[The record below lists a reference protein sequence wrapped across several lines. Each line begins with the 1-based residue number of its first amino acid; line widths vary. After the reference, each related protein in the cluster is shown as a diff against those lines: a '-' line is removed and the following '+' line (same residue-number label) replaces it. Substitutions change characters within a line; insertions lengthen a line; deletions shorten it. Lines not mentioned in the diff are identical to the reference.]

1 MALRLGIPKKYRGL
15 LRLATTSWKYDT
27 WKGLIYERRKTYRPD
42 DYLAD
47 YAKRLD
53 SVEVDQWFYSL
64 FPGGLRLPDPGVA
77 GFYAKSVP
85 KDFVFTV
92 KAPNSL
98 TLTHYYS
105 KQTRRYAD
113 FAGKP
118 NPAFLD
124 QALLGRFLEAL
135 SPLRPKLGPVM
146 FQFEYLNKQKMPSME
161 AFIERFGEFI
171 DRAPKGY
178 QYALEVRNKN
188 FYSPAFFDFLK
199 GRGLGFVYV
208 EVFYMPPVGEVFE
221 KFGPETAPFQV
232 IRLHGGDRVDIEN
245 QTGDVWDKI
254 VAPKARGLQSAAAI
268 VRANAKK
275 GVLTYLNMSN
285 HYEGS
290 APLSLRRFLDVL
302 AGKTIDAAPF

>member
-1 MALRLGIPKKYRGL
+1 MALRLSVPKKYRGL
-15 LRLATTSWKYDT
+15 LRLGTTSWKYDT
-27 WKGLIYERRKTYRPD
+27 WKGLVYEREKTYRPD

-47 YAKRLD
+47 YAKSLD

-64 FPGGLRLPDPGVA
+64 FPGGLRLPDPAVA
-77 GFYAKSVP
+77 KLYAKSVP
-85 KDFVFTV
+85 DDFVFTV

-105 KQTRRYAD
+105 RQTPHYAD

-124 QALLGRFLEAL
+124 QDLLRRFLDSL
-135 SPLRPKLGPVM
+135 SPLESKLGPIM
-146 FQFEYLNKQKMPSME
+146 FQFEYLNRQKMSSKE

-178 QYALEVRNKN
+178 QYAVEVRNKN
-188 FYSPAFFDFLK
+188 YYSPAYFDLLRD
-199 GRGLGFVYV
+199 RGLGFVYV
-208 EVFYMPPVGEVFE
+208 EVVYMPPIGEVFE
-221 KFGPETAPFQV
+221 KYKPETASFQI
-232 IRLHGGDRVDIEN
+232 IRLHGGDRSEIE
-245 QTGDVWDKI
+245 GRSGEVWDRI
-254 VAPKARGLQSAAAI
+254 VAPKPTGLKAAVRI
-268 VRANAKK
+268 VRENAKK
-275 GVLTYLNMSN
+275 RVVTYLNLSN

-302 AGKTIDAAPF
+302 AGKAID